1 MKQVRHYLRN
11 GALDIGE
18 VPMPALGAGEVL
30 VRNVQRSMAERR
42 IVRIEARFPF
52 AIS

>member
-18 VPMPALGAGEVL
+18 VPMP
-30 VRNVQRSMAERR
+30 
-42 IVRIEARFPF
+42 F
-52 AIS
+52 AVS

>member
-1 MKQVRHYLRN
+1 MKQVRDSLRN

-18 VPMPALGAGEVL
+18 VRV
-30 VRNVQRSMAERR
+30 
-42 IVRIEARFPF
+42 VRIEARFPF